1 MQADAAP
8 IALDAKTILLAA
20 LAIVS
25 VLYLI
30 VLVRGLRRH
39 HAETGETNK
48 PTPGGIV
55 AGFVTNFFDT
65 LGIGSFA
72 TSTAIFR
79 QWKMVR
85 DERIPGTLNIG
96 HTLPTVAQ
104 AYIFTRLVPVEST
117 TLILMIA
124 AAVLGSW
131 LGAGVVARWQR
142 SRVQTGMGIALLVA
156 ATLMVA
162 AQLSLMPGG
171 GTELRLTGVSLAIG
185 VIGNFALGAL
195 MTMGIGLYAPCMILI
210 YLLGMDPKAAFPIMM
225 GSCAFL
231 MPTAS
236 VRFIRERAY
245 DARTVIG
252 LAIGGIPAVL
262 IAAFL
267 VKSLPL
273 VPLRWLVVV
282 VVLYTAVTMLRSA
295 MKERSGRDVPDV
307 KPTA

>member
-1 MQADAAP
+1 MQADAGP

-25 VLYLI
+25 ALYLV

-55 AGFVTNFFDT
+55 AGFVTNFLAT
-65 LGIGSFA
+65 RGVGSFA

-142 SRVQTGMGIALLVA
+142 SRVQAGMGIALLVA
-156 ATLMVA
+156 AMLMFA
-162 AQLSLMPGG
+162 AQLTLMPRAR
-171 GTELRLTGVSLAIG
+171 TAPRLSPLSLAIG
-185 VIGNFALGAL
+185 VIGNFALGPP
-195 MTMGIGLYAPCMILI
+195 MTMGIGPQAP
-210 YLLGMDPKAAFPIMM
+210 G
-225 GSCAFL
+225 
-231 MPTAS
+231 
-236 VRFIRERAY
+236 
-245 DARTVIG
+245 
-252 LAIGGIPAVL
+252 
-262 IAAFL
+262 
-267 VKSLPL
+267 
-273 VPLRWLVVV
+273 
-282 VVLYTAVTMLRSA
+282 
-295 MKERSGRDVPDV
+295 
-307 KPTA
+307 

>member
-1 MQADAAP
+1 MQADAGP

-25 VLYLI
+25 ALYLV

-39 HAETGETNK
+39 RAETGETNK
-48 PTPGGIV
+48 PTPGGIL

-72 TSTAIFR
+72 TSTALFPP
-79 QWKMVR
+79 WKMVR
-85 DERIPGTLNIG
+85 GERIPRTLHNG
-96 HTLPTVAQ
+96 HTLPPVAQ
-104 AYIFTRLVPVEST
+104 GYIFTPLVPVEST

-210 YLLGMDPKAAFPIMM
+210 YLLGMDPKAALPIMM

-236 VRFIRERAY
+236 ARFIRERAY

-252 LAIGGIPAVL
+252 LAIGGILAVL

-273 VPLRWLVVV
+273 MVLRWRVAV
-282 VVLYTAVTMLRSA
+282 VVLYTAVTLLPSPTTDRPRSP
-295 MKERSGRDVPDV
+295 VPDV